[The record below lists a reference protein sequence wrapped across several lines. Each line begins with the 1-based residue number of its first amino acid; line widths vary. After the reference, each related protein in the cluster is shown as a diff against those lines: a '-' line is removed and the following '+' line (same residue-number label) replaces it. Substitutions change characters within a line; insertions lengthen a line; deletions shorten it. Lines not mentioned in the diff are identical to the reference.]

1 MESALCFLQI
11 IAEIVPSCISSGSQ
25 RRPLPFLSRP
35 IALPSAQRSH
45 GPMLFV
51 PLFVSSSFW
60 SIFLFGQL
68 GVTSVMIT
76 HSGYDLAP
84 VLGPLAPST
93 RHDGARTYSHEGA
106 AAFVIR
112 PRPAEPGLAFPLTHS
127 APTVGCV
134 GFCAAHHEFFNV
146 NFSTFGVLDMLGV
159 RALTCT
165 CRADAVPKLSAGRP
179 AHSPQ
184 QMRCHPNA
192 LGTFARMPF
201 AAAHCLMIARVLI
214 SPRVGFERGAR
225 RSLQQETL
233 RKERRNEM
241 LGQC

>member
-1 MESALCFLQI
+1 M
-11 IAEIVPSCISSGSQ
+11 
-25 RRPLPFLSRP
+25 PLPFLSRCDRSHCQ
-35 IALPSAQRSH
+35 SAQRSH

-93 RHDGARTYSHEGA
+93 RHDGAPIPMKAQLRSLFGRGRA
-106 AAFVIR
+106 RAFS
-112 PRPAEPGLAFPLTHS
+112 LTGGRG
-127 APTVGCV
+127 TCWL
-134 GFCAAHHEFFNV
+134 CAAHHEFFNV

-165 CRADAVPKLSAGRP
+165 C
-179 AHSPQ
+179 
-184 QMRCHPNA
+184 
-192 LGTFARMPF
+192 
-201 AAAHCLMIARVLI
+201 
-214 SPRVGFERGAR
+214 
-225 RSLQQETL
+225 
-233 RKERRNEM
+233 
-241 LGQC
+241 